1 MKLKRFKERDHKRTG
16 IMIFTIVCILLVSSV
31 ILYRTFAIFEV
42 KTNQNVIKGTVQ
54 DPGNIY
60 FAFYVDNNIQK
71 EMPQKGSGY
80 ILDEE
85 ASYCGVTGEN
95 DHDIKISLTE
105 DYTVQVSG
113 MTSSRTKCNLY
124 FVSGAFILG
133 KPINAV
139 TSGDG
144 LYEVTHEDING
155 TINDTGF
162 KETEFRYAGNNPNN
176 YVTFNDEKWR
186 IIGLVNVMTSDNTV
200 EQRVKITRSESIGKL
215 PWDSNNS
222 SDWTKA
228 SLQELL
234 NSGNYYTR
242 TDSYS
247 QTGLTES
254 AKPMIEKV
262 TWNIGGIHGY
272 SSLAN
277 GLVIHIYNMERTN
290 TVKQGNPHLWNGE
303 VALIYPSDYGYAT
316 SGGENKTRNDCM
328 KQDIYHWINQGFE
341 ECYRKNWLYHQDITP
356 WTLSHVIG
364 GAVSQAIRIFTD
376 GGIKA
381 SSNITQAQDVFPTL
395 YLKTNVKIKNDG
407 NDGSDLR
414 PYQLTLLEA

>member
-71 EMPQKGSGY
+71 EMPQNGSGY

-95 DHDIKISLTE
+95 DSNIKISLTE
-105 DYTVQVSG
+105 DYTVHVSG

-124 FVSGAFILG
+124 FVKGTFILG
-133 KPINAV
+133 KPIKAV
-139 TSGDG
+139 TSGNG
-144 LYEVTHEDING
+144 LYEIKHEDSSL
-155 TINDTGF
+155 DEGF
-162 KETEFRYAGNNPNN
+162 QRTEWRYAGETPNN
-176 YVTFNDEKWR
+176 YVMFNSEKWR
-186 IIGLVNVMTSDNTV
+186 IIGLVNIMINNNV
-200 EQRVKITRSESIGKL
+200 EQRVKITKSESIGKL
-215 PWDSNNS
+215 SWDSNNS
-222 SDWTKA
+222 SDWTTA

-234 NSGNYYTR
+234 NSGNYYTK

-262 TWNIGGIHGY
+262 TWNLGGIHNYNG
-272 SSLAN
+272 LAN

-290 TVKQGNPHLWNGE
+290 TVNQGNSYLWNGK
-303 VALIYPSDYGYAT
+303 VALIYPGDYGYAT

-328 KQDIYHWINQGFE
+328 NKDIYNWKENGFE
-341 ECYRKNWLYHQDITP
+341 DCYLNNWLYPKNISP

-364 GAVSQAIRIFTD
+364 GTVSQAIRIFTD

-395 YLKTNVKIKNDG
+395 YLKTNVKIKNDD

-414 PYQLTLLEA
+414 PYQLNLLEA